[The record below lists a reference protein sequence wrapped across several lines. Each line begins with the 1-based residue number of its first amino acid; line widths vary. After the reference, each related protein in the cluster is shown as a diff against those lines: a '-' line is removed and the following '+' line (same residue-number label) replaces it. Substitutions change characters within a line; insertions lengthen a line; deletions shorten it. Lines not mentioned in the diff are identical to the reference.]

1 MHSLGRCCVRCNIQ
15 LSAHKFAIL
24 LNIIPI
30 QNSNMGLKELKDFSA
45 EEVGAWLTAGGL
57 GEHAPKFVSEGVDG
71 DLLLS
76 LTADDMKSDLGLS
89 SLQAKKVLKNI
100 EFGKTLRE
108 KDLKDYSAE
117 EVGMWLTAGGL
128 GEHAPKFV
136 SEGVDGDLLLSLTAE
151 DLKSDLGLSS
161 IQAKKVLKNVESSQM
176 VREAAE
182 SGEEE
187 VEELREHVQEMAV
200 EEEEEE
206 PEEVVEEEVVEE
218 EVVEEEVVEEEVVEE
233 EVVEEA
239 PVVEEPVVEEAPA
252 PVKEPDQASAP
263 KPAPTAAPTSA
274 PKPKRGQVIRNG
286 AKGAAG
292 GAAAGAIV
300 GAIVP
305 GMSAADGAKA
315 GAAVGGAGGGAKG
328 LRDRRQGRLAAR
340 RQ

>member
-1 MHSLGRCCVRCNIQ
+1 
-15 LSAHKFAIL
+15 
-24 LNIIPI
+24 
-30 QNSNMGLKELKDFSA
+30 MGLKELKDFSA

-151 DLKSDLGLSS
+151 DMKSDLGLSS

-182 SGEEE
+182 GGEEE

-206 PEEVVEEEVVEE
+206 P
-218 EVVEEEVVEEEVVEE
+218 EEVVEEEVVEE

-292 GAAAGAIV
+292 GAAAGAIGEYECLFATFYPCYFPSPLANAYVDDPAPMIV

-315 GAAVGGAGGGAKG
+315 VAAVGGAGGGAKG